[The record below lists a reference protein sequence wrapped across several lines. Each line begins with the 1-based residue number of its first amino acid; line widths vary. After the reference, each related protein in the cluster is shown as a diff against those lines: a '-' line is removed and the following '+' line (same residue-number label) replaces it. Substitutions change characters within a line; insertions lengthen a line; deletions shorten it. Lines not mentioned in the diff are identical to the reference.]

1 MPDSTKMAFSAM
13 ADSTRRSILQILSKD
28 IELPVS
34 SLAEHFPD
42 VTRAAISSHLRVL
55 RDADMVVEQ
64 RRGQFRYYSLGSNR
78 ADDVLQFL
86 RDVYQEDINIL
97 ASDTEPDRR

>member
-1 MPDSTKMAFSAM
+1 MPDSAKMAFSAM
-13 ADSTRRSILQILSKD
+13 ADPTRRSILQILSKD
-28 IELPVS
+28 VELPVS

-78 ADDVLQFL
+78 ADDVVQFL
-86 RDVYQEDINIL
+86 RDVYQEDIKIL

>member
-1 MPDSTKMAFSAM
+1 MAFSAM

-28 IELPVS
+28 VELPVS

>member
-1 MPDSTKMAFSAM
+1 MPDSAKMAFSAM

-28 IELPVS
+28 VELPVS

>member
-1 MPDSTKMAFSAM
+1 MPDSAKMAFSAM

-28 IELPVS
+28 VELPVS

-64 RRGQFRYYSLGSNR
+64 RRGQFRFYSLGPNR

-86 RDVYQEDINIL
+86 RDVYQGDVDNL
-97 ASDTEPDRR
+97 AARTEPGGR

>member
-1 MPDSTKMAFSAM
+1 M

-28 IELPVS
+28 VELPVS

>member
-1 MPDSTKMAFSAM
+1 MPDSAKIAFSAM

-28 IELPVS
+28 VELPVS

-86 RDVYQEDINIL
+86 LDVYQDGINHL
-97 ASDTEPDRR
+97 ASDTEPDRL

>member
-1 MPDSTKMAFSAM
+1 MPDSAKMAFSAM

-28 IELPVS
+28 VELAVS

-64 RRGQFRYYSLGSNR
+64 RRGQFRYYSLGTNR
-78 ADDVLQFL
+78 AEDVLQFL
-86 RDVYQEDINIL
+86 RDVYQDDVNEL
-97 ASDTEPDRR
+97 AADTEPGRP

>member
-1 MPDSTKMAFSAM
+1 MAFSAM

>member
-1 MPDSTKMAFSAM
+1 MPDSAKMAFSAM

-28 IELPVS
+28 VELAVS

-64 RRGQFRYYSLGSNR
+64 RRGQFRYYSLGTNR
-78 ADDVLQFL
+78 AEDVLQFL
-86 RDVYQEDINIL
+86 RDVYQDDVNQL
-97 ASDTEPDRR
+97 AADAEPGRP

>member
-1 MPDSTKMAFSAM
+1 MTDSAKMAFSAM

-28 IELPVS
+28 LELPVS

-78 ADDVLQFL
+78 AYDVLQFL
-86 RDVYQEDINIL
+86 RDVYQDDINLL
-97 ASDTEPDRR
+97 ASDTEPDRP

>member
-1 MPDSTKMAFSAM
+1 MTDSAKMAFSAM

-28 IELPVS
+28 LELPVS

>member
-1 MPDSTKMAFSAM
+1 MPDSAKMAFSAM

-28 IELPVS
+28 VELPVS

-55 RDADMVVEQ
+55 RDAYMVVEQ
-64 RRGQFRYYSLGSNR
+64 RRGQFRFYSLGPNR

-86 RDVYQEDINIL
+86 RDVYQGDVDNL
-97 ASDTEPDRR
+97 AARTEPGRR

>member
-1 MPDSTKMAFSAM
+1 MPDSTAEAFSVM

-28 IELPVS
+28 VELPVNA
-34 SLAEHFPD
+34 LADHFPE

-55 RDADMVVEQ
+55 RNADMVVEE
-64 RRGQFRYYSLGSNR
+64 RRGQRRFYSLGPNR

-86 RDVYQEDINIL
+86 REVYENDVKTFAGE
-97 ASDTEPDRR
+97 AEPREE

>member
-1 MPDSTKMAFSAM
+1 MPDSAKMAFSAM

-28 IELPVS
+28 VELPVT

-64 RRGQFRYYSLGSNR
+64 RRGQFRFYSLGPNR

-86 RDVYQEDINIL
+86 RDVYQGDVDNL
-97 ASDTEPDRR
+97 AARTEPGGR